1 MSKQTRLKIISVF
14 VSILLVILIVS
25 LFILDSSLE
34 WGKEKIISLVICS
47 IWTFFLTPTILY
59 YVYKMKNSGLEYS
72 TRLKIEIGAK
82 GFIGLII
89 APYYGIK
96 AYLVDLDNVRYNGEI
111 FL

>member
-1 MSKQTRLKIISVF
+1 
-14 VSILLVILIVS
+14 
-25 LFILDSSLE
+25 
-34 WGKEKIISLVICS
+34 
-47 IWTFFLTPTILY
+47 
-59 YVYKMKNSGLEYS
+59 MKNSGLEYS
-72 TRLKIEIGAK
+72 TRLGIEIGAK